1 MKAVAIPWSVM
12 NKSAPYYN
20 YWGKADRENPNRFHL
35 LPYHC
40 LDVAA
45 VASVWWEQSSVLRR
59 RFSRLAEGSE
69 ETVRAWL
76 LFFVALHD
84 FGKFDIRFQRKAD
97 HVGQKLYPYGRDDS
111 LPDLNSSKRYDHGP
125 AGLYWFLRDQKRR
138 FQFDDDF
145 DINTIDIFDNA
156 GVPNDDWQLWKRWL
170 EPVCGHHGY
179 IWREEMVKDW
189 RLPSQVEHRFASSDL
204 DARRKWLEALERLF
218 LHPCGLSLLDNPP
231 SPSPLLAGFC
241 SVADWLGSRSDVDS
255 FVFCSENI
263 SLKKYFHEKRRHDAE
278 HVLKLSGIIS
288 KTKPFDGIRVLL
300 PAGASP
306 HGVQQIVDDLPDE
319 SGLTIVEAPTGSGK
333 TEMALAYAWRLIEK
347 GLAESIIFA
356 LPTQATANKMFD
368 RLEPVSVKLFEANP
382 NLLLAHGNARFNE
395 SFVAVKQASSES
407 LTEGEA
413 WAQCC
418 QWLSQSRKRAFL
430 GQIGICTV
438 DQVLISV
445 LPVRHRFVRG
455 FGTGRS
461 VVIVDEVHAYDA
473 YMYGLIQ
480 QVLKE
485 QRAACG
491 SAILLSA
498 TLPMQQRQT
507 LFDAWGLEM
516 DRDSKWD
523 AYPLITWGGMNTQH
537 DYSSIKKEQSGK
549 RVVQI
554 DHRITQDMR
563 PDKALIEAIVTAA
576 ESGAQ
581 VAIIC
586 NLVDDAQM
594 ISSHISTCTD
604 LPVVL
609 FHSRFTLKDR
619 MAIEKKVDEYF
630 GKKGD
635 RTIGRILVGTQ
646 VLEQSLDYD
655 VDWMITQLCPVDL
668 LFQRMGRLH
677 RHPIRIRPEDFKV
690 PCCTV
695 LSTDT
700 EGYGMHDYVYGNT
713 LVMWRT
719 DKKLADDAHQSVVFP
734 DAYRSWI
741 ESIYDEELHGNEP
754 QWVLNGHDKY
764 LEALDLK
771 RFTAHQM
778 IKWSKDTPLADTD
791 QNIQAVTREGEMSFQ
806 LVPFVQ
812 SSSGKKLIDGRI
824 IEDLSPEKIP
834 EALCL
839 NSINVPRSWERWLDT
854 INQDETAWLQ
864 MDEAEDSW
872 IAESKKWSLKYTKTF
887 GLKKSG

>member
-1 MKAVAIPWSVM
+1 M
-12 NKSAPYYN
+12 NKSASYFK
-20 YWGKADRENPNRFHL
+20 YWGKADREDPKRYHL

-45 VASVWWEQSSVLRR
+45 VASVWWEQSNIIRR
-59 RFSRLAEGSE
+59 RFSGLAEVGE
-69 ETVRAWL
+69 RTVKAWV

-84 FGKFDIRFQRKAD
+84 YGKFDLRFQRKAD
-97 HVGQKLYPYGRDDS
+97 HVGRNLYPYGGEDR

-125 AGLYWFLRDQKRR
+125 AGLYWFLRDQKKR
-138 FQFDDDF
+138 FKFDDDL
-145 DINTIDIFDNA
+145 DINAFDIFDSA
-156 GVPNDDWQLWKRWL
+156 GSPNDDWQLWRRWL
-170 EPVCGHHGY
+170 EPVCGHHGF

-204 DARRKWLEALERLF
+204 DARRKWLEALECLF
-218 LHPCGLSLLDNPP
+218 LYPCGLSLLDNPP
-231 SPSPLLAGFC
+231 LPSPLLAGFC
-241 SVADWLGSRSDVDS
+241 SAADWLGSRSDFDS
-255 FVFCSENI
+255 FAFCSENL
-263 SLKKYFHEKRRHDAE
+263 SLKEYFHEKKKHDAE

-288 KTKPFDGIRVLL
+288 KTKPFSGIRVLL

-306 HGVQQIVDDLPDE
+306 RGVQQIVDDLPDK

-356 LPTQATANKMFD
+356 LPTQATANKMYD
-368 RLEPVSVKLFEANP
+368 RLEPVATKLFEANP

-395 SFVAVKQASSES
+395 SFIAVKLAASDSP
-407 LTEGEA
+407 TEGEA

-418 QWLSQSRKRAFL
+418 QWLSQSRKRVFL

-445 LPVRHRFVRG
+445 LPVRHRFIRG

-461 VVIVDEVHAYDA
+461 VLIVDEVHAYDA

-485 QRAACG
+485 QRAAGG

-498 TLPMQQRQT
+498 TLPMQQRKT

-516 DRDSKWD
+516 DKDSKWD
-523 AYPLITWGGMNTQH
+523 AYPLITWGGLNAQH
-537 DYSSIKKEQSGK
+537 NYSQIKNERGVK
-549 RVVQI
+549 RAVQI
-554 DHRITQDMR
+554 DHRITKDMR
-563 PDKALIEAIVTAA
+563 PDNALIGDIVSAA
-576 ESGAQ
+576 EGGAQ

-594 ISSHISTCTD
+594 ISSQISTFTD

-609 FHSRFTLKDR
+609 FHSRFTLMDR
-619 MAIEKKVDEYF
+619 MAIEKKVDAYF

-635 RTIGRILVGTQ
+635 RSIGRILVGTQ
-646 VLEQSLDYD
+646 VLEQSFDYD

-677 RHPIRIRPEDFKV
+677 RHTVSIRPEGFKV

-700 EGYGMHDYVYGNT
+700 EGYGMHDYVYSNT

-719 DKKLADDAHQSVVFP
+719 DKKLTDNAQQSVVFP

-741 ESIYDEELHGNEP
+741 ESVYCEKLKGNEP
-754 QWVLNGHDKY
+754 QWVLSGHDKF
-764 LEALDLK
+764 LEDLDRK
-771 RFTAHQM
+771 KFTANQM
-778 IKWSKDTPLADTD
+778 IKWSEDTPLADTD
-791 QNIQAVTREGEMSFQ
+791 QNIQAVTRDGEMSLQ

-812 SSSGKKLIDGRI
+812 NSSGKKLIDGQI
-824 IEDLSPEKIP
+824 IEDLSAEKIP

-854 INQDETAWLQ
+854 INQDETVWLQ
-864 MDEAEDSW
+864 MEEAEGSW
-872 IAESKKWSLKYTKTF
+872 VAESKKWSLKYTKTY
-887 GLKKSG
+887 GLKKER